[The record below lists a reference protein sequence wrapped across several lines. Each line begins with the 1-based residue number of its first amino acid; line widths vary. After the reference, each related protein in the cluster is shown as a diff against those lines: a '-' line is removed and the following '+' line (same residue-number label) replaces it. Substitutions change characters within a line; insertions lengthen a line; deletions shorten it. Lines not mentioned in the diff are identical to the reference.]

1 MESGRGQGGGGWR
14 GASREELERA
24 ERRAARRGGVSPPPE
39 MVEVDGVR
47 RGFKADVL
55 EQYRAEA
62 AGAFSRKQWAKA
74 EFYLRQMLAIMAH
87 VRGET
92 LDLDS
97 GEAVDHV
104 DLAPVLY
111 RMGQVVSHM
120 RRFPEEERYLRRAL
134 RSLEEAEGPD
144 DRCAASMMRYR
155 VLVEIVECLMRKEK
169 APCAEAARLGFRALC
184 LCERMYGSTNLR
196 VSEDLV
202 RLARCHALV
211 AQYPEAEMFLRRAHN
226 ITCRARGERHPE
238 TGRILCL
245 LSQVFK
251 RMGQFDRAARYT
263 RLFRLCPS
271 QERFDQ
277 TLASYGET
285 FATEYA
291 RKPLELGAVPDY
303 PQRCPQEGG
312 GGEAGG
318 QGARG
323 ADGTLEL
330 EPVGTGG
337 AGSASGRNF
346 GLVIIDKKGERDAL
360 RAARPR
366 HIPRL
371 DFSLLVE
378 SPPSSESDSGG

>member
-1 MESGRGQGGGGWR
+1 MEGGRGQGGGSWR

-92 LDLDS
+92 LDVDS

-111 RMGQVVSHM
+111 RMGQVPSHM
-120 RRFPEEERYLRRAL
+120 RRFPKEERYLRRAL

-202 RLARCHALV
+202 RLVRCHALV

-226 ITCRARGERHPE
+226 IERAASGTQRQGAFSASCRRCSSAWGSSTELPGTRGSSGCPRARSGSIRPWRP
-238 TGRILCL
+238 TGRPLRP
-245 LSQVFK
+245 ST
-251 RMGQFDRAARYT
+251 RA
-263 RLFRLCPS
+263 S
-271 QERFDQ
+271 
-277 TLASYGET
+277 
-285 FATEYA
+285 
-291 RKPLELGAVPDY
+291 
-303 PQRCPQEGG
+303 
-312 GGEAGG
+312 
-318 QGARG
+318 
-323 ADGTLEL
+323 
-330 EPVGTGG
+330 
-337 AGSASGRNF
+337 
-346 GLVIIDKKGERDAL
+346 
-360 RAARPR
+360 
-366 HIPRL
+366 
-371 DFSLLVE
+371 
-378 SPPSSESDSGG
+378 PSSWALSRTTPSGAPRKAEEERPGGKGRAGRMAPSR